1 MSAKITPI
9 SPTERSDREIRL
21 EGQSVKAVMGRAS
34 SYGRRNPALIVG
46 LILFLVLLLS
56 STIGSRFVD
65 LEEARPL
72 SVRPLQSP
80 TWELPFGSDK
90 QGRNLFAVMMAGTP
104 LTLRIGL
111 IAGFLGLG
119 IGAVL
124 AFIAAYNGGWID
136 TLIRSIVDIGLTVP
150 GLLVLIIIAMKV
162 RGGLSVDQMALVV
175 ASIAWLYPARTIR
188 AQVLTLRE
196 RSYIQ
201 VARLSGMPG
210 PMIILKEILPNLLP
224 YLAASLVG
232 SISAAVLASI
242 GLEVLGLGPMNSPTI
257 GMTLFWINYNA
268 AVINGWWW
276 WWLPPIVV
284 IGLLFISLFQITV
297 GLDEVANPR
306 IRKFI
311 TRVSKDP
318 LEQNLVGNGVRICDE
333 SIAPVVLCLNNL
345 SVHYDTP
352 RGPIHAV
359 EGVTFAVRAGE
370 RFGLVGESGSGK
382 SSMALTIMR
391 LLRPPGQPVS
401 GDIWLDDINL
411 LALPEAKMKALR
423 LSQIALV
430 AQGSMNSLNPVMR
443 VRDQIAIGLTDHDVK
458 LSKPDMDQRVKNL
471 LARVGLPAQVAHMFP
486 HELSGGMK
494 QRVVIAIAISLKPKV
509 IIADEPTSALDVVV
523 QRQVME
529 TLKSVQG
536 EIGAAVIL
544 VGHDMGLMAQ
554 FVQRVGVMYAGRLM
568 EVSPVREIFKR
579 PRHPYTQLL
588 ISSLP
593 STESKGNFIGIPGLP
608 PSLLDVPSGCVF
620 HARCPLAVDRCRV
633 EVPKLREVQADVS
646 VACHLV
652 TE

>member
-9 SPTERSDREIRL
+9 SPVERTDRQIRL
-21 EGQSVKAVMGRAS
+21 EGQGAKEVLGRAV
-34 SYGRRNPALIVG
+34 SYSRRNPSLVVG
-46 LILFLVLLLS
+46 LVLFLLLLLS

-72 SVRPLQSP
+72 SVRPLQPPSQ
-80 TWELPFGSDK
+80 ELPFGSDK

-111 IAGFLGLG
+111 IAGFIGLG
-119 IGAVL
+119 VGALL
-124 AFIAAYNGGWID
+124 AFVAAYNGGWVD
-136 TLIRSIVDIGLTVP
+136 TLIRGIVDVGLTVP
-150 GLLVLIIIAMKV
+150 GLLVLIIIAMRV

-210 PMIILKEILPNLLP
+210 PVVIFKEILPNLLP

-232 SISAAVLASI
+232 SISAAVLASV
-242 GLEVLGLGPMNSPTI
+242 GLEVLGLGPMDSPTI

-276 WWLPPIVV
+276 WWLPPIIV
-284 IGLLFISLFQITV
+284 IGLLFISLFQISV

-306 IRKFI
+306 IRKFVNRI
-311 TRVSKDP
+311 SKDP
-318 LEQNLVGNGVRICDE
+318 LEVNQVGHGVRLCNDVPTP
-333 SIAPVVLCLNNL
+333 AVLCLDNL
-345 SVHYDTP
+345 SVNYDTP

-359 EGVTFAVRAGE
+359 TDVTFLVRAGE

-401 GDIWLDDINL
+401 GNIWLDDVNL
-411 LALPEAKMKALR
+411 LALPEAKMKSLR
-423 LSQIALV
+423 LAQIALV

-443 VRDQIAIGLTDHDVK
+443 VRDQIAVGLTDHDVK
-458 LSKPDMDQRVKNL
+458 LSKPDMNQRVKTL
-471 LARVGLPAQVAHMFP
+471 LARVGLPPQVANMYP

-529 TLKSVQG
+529 TLKSVQA

-568 EVSPVREIFKR
+568 EVSPVREIFKK

-593 STESKGNFIGIPGLP
+593 STESKGNFTGIPGLP
-608 PSLLDVPSGCVF
+608 PSLLEVPSGCVF
-620 HARCPLAVDRCRV
+620 HARCPVAVDRCRV
-633 EVPKLREVQADVS
+633 EVPKLREVAPDVS